1 MLRRKETVG
10 QIPKLRQERMVL
22 LMLLIHYKEL
32 LFITLDIMM
41 VEVADLKEFC
51 NIKTERREEK

>member
-10 QIPKLRQERMVL
+10 QIPKLRQERKVL